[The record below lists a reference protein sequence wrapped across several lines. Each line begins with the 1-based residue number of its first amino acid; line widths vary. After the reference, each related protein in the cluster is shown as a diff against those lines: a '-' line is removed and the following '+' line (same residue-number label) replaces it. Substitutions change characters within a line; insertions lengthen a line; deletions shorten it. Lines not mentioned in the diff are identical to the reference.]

1 MAKHHPNPSEVE
13 LKLRLSENAGAM
25 LESAPAFAGT
35 APEQRRELTQY
46 FDTPELALATHG
58 FTLRIRSSGN
68 RRVQTLKTT
77 ASGPGA
83 ASRRGEWE
91 WEVDGTEPALD
102 RLAATPAAD
111 VASDVARRLRPVFV
125 TEIERRARRVRIDAE
140 TEIEAAHDRGRIAAG
155 DADEPVNELELELKQ
170 GSPGALYRLA
180 IALHETVPMR
190 LAPESKAARGYRLRT
205 GRAPQAVHAPKLRL
219 RPKIRANEALRAI
232 VGSCIGGILANIAAA
247 EAGEPEGI
255 HQLRVGLRRLR
266 SALVLFAPML
276 EPNATRLFTEE
287 LRRLGRVF
295 GARRDRDV
303 FCLET
308 LAELVESGAADWTGP
323 LRTLAER
330 DREAA
335 QLPVR
340 EALHGPR
347 FTSLALGL
355 AVWCEDGV
363 KEPEVLGDKLW
374 GKRLDRV
381 APDLLDHLAR
391 KVAKR
396 AQRAEKPEQLHELRK
411 SLKKLRYATEFVGSL
426 YGRKG
431 VKRYRSR
438 CQALQE
444 QLGTINDARVT
455 PELAKALVDERS
467 LELAPAIAALSARS
481 ATRERKARRHLQ
493 RVLREFEASPPFW
506 G

>member
-1 MAKHHPNPSEVE
+1 MTKRPANPSEIE
-13 LKLRLSENAGAM
+13 LKLRLTQDAGGI
-25 LESAPAFAGT
+25 LERAPAFAGT
-35 APEQRRELTQY
+35 VPEQRRETTQY
-46 FDTPELALATHG
+46 FDTPELALAAHG

-77 ASGPGA
+77 ASEPGA
-83 ASRRGEWE
+83 ASHRGEWE
-91 WEVDGTEPALD
+91 WEVERAEPALD
-102 RLAATPAAD
+102 RLAETPAAA
-111 VASDVARRLRPVFV
+111 VVPDVARRLRPVFV
-125 TEIERRARRVRIDAE
+125 TEIERRGRRLRIDAG

-155 DADEPVNELELELKQ
+155 DADENVDELELELKQ
-170 GSPGALYRLA
+170 GAPAALYRLA

-219 RPKIRANEALRAI
+219 RRKVRANEALRAI
-232 VGSCIGGILANIAAA
+232 VGSIIGGILANVAAA

-255 HQLRVGLRRLR
+255 HQLRVGLRQLR

-276 EPNATRLFTEE
+276 EPNATRLFTDE

-308 LAELVESGAADWTGP
+308 LPALLESGAAAWTGP
-323 LRTLAER
+323 LRTLAEH

-335 QLPVR
+335 QVPVL
-340 EALHGPR
+340 EALHGPD

-355 AVWCEDGV
+355 ATWCEDGV
-363 KEPEVLGDKLW
+363 VEPGLLGDKRW
-374 GKRLDRV
+374 GKRLDSV
-381 APDLLDHLAR
+381 APGLLDRLAG

-396 AQRAEKPEQLHELRK
+396 ARRTDRPERLHDLRK
-411 SLKKLRYATEFVGSL
+411 SLKKLRYATEFAGSL
-426 YGRKG
+426 YGRKA

-455 PELAKALVDERS
+455 PQLVERLLDERS
-467 LELAPAIAALSARS
+467 LELAPAIAALTAWSAR
-481 ATRERKARRHLQ
+481 RERKARRHLHGA
-493 RVLREFEASPPFW
+493 LRGFEASAPFW
-506 G
+506 H